1 MLSSLFSTLAQGKP
15 RQGLSA
21 CFCCCRALFS
31 LFDGRV
37 FELPGTIFQA
47 GAKNGS
53 ELSFSTLLGA
63 FPGLGPTWLKI
74 VVFEAHGAIFRDG
87 LKKGSK

>member
-1 MLSSLFSTLAQGKP
+1 MT
-15 RQGLSA
+15 
-21 CFCCCRALFS
+21 
-31 LFDGRV
+31 V

-47 GAKNGS
+47 GVKNGS

-63 FPGLGPTWLKI
+63 FPGLEPTWLKI
-74 VVFEAHGAIFRDG
+74 VVFEAPGAIFRDG